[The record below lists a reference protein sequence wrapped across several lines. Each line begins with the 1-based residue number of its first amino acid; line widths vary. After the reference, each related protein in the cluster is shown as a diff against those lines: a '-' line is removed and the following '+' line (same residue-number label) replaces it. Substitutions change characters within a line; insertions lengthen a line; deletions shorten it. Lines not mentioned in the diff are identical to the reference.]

1 MDGELGMKITETK
14 KTILDT
20 KPVEEGFI
28 VGKYD
33 DPMMYAAIPIAGS
46 STKLAIVHQANVLKV
61 CRNRQSAINFIQR
74 HSKGKSV
81 AKLPVD

>member
-1 MDGELGMKITETK
+1 MKITETK

>member
-1 MDGELGMKITETK
+1 MKITEIK

>member
-1 MDGELGMKITETK
+1 MKITETK
-14 KTILDT
+14 RTILDT

-81 AKLPVD
+81 AILPLK

>member
-1 MDGELGMKITETK
+1 MKITETK

-81 AKLPVD
+81 AKLPLN